1 MDELELDQRQ
11 EKERMDQ
18 IWTSLSR
25 LIDEKSAAALPTR
38 PNRRIAGRHF
48 VTFSETSASDLS
60 ARLMSP
66 TSFDL
71 LLHL

>member
-1 MDELELDQRQ
+1 MDELDQRQ
-11 EKERMDQ
+11 ENERMDQ

-25 LIDEKSAAALPTR
+25 LMDEKSAAPLLTR
-38 PNRRIAGRHF
+38 PNRMITGRQF
-48 VTFSETSASDLS
+48 VTISETSASDLS

-71 LLHL
+71 ILHL